1 MNYFIEDLNVFYATI
16 YGGIVIGILFDI
28 NSSLKKNFKLISKV
42 SFMFDILFCITVT
55 FTTFIVVNTI
65 ERFQLRYYHFIALLV
80 GFLLYHNT
88 ISRFVLKFNDIII
101 GTTKLI
107 IKKTILTLVK
117 ILDILYYIIVYSI
130 HFLFDIMLYIPN
142 IIFNFKNKLHKK
154 LLVTKI
160 KKGCVIMN
168 LKKKFWG
175 QYMIFCIFLFSIIS
189 VLIVGIFVQL
199 NNIKNYREE
208 ISVLEQEIKITQNK
222 INKLIFFENEDDLE
236 NLARNKLGMVKD
248 NEIIYL
254 EK

>member
-1 MNYFIEDLNVFYATI
+1 
-16 YGGIVIGILFDI
+16 
-28 NSSLKKNFKLISKV
+28 
-42 SFMFDILFCITVT
+42 
-55 FTTFIVVNTI
+55 
-65 ERFQLRYYHFIALLV
+65 
-80 GFLLYHNT
+80 
-88 ISRFVLKFNDIII
+88 
-101 GTTKLI
+101 
-107 IKKTILTLVK
+107 
-117 ILDILYYIIVYSI
+117 
-130 HFLFDIMLYIPN
+130 
-142 IIFNFKNKLHKK
+142 
-154 LLVTKI
+154 
-160 KKGCVIMN
+160 MN

-208 ISVLEQEIKITQNK
+208 ISALEQEIKITQNK

>member
-1 MNYFIEDLNVFYATI
+1 
-16 YGGIVIGILFDI
+16 
-28 NSSLKKNFKLISKV
+28 
-42 SFMFDILFCITVT
+42 
-55 FTTFIVVNTI
+55 
-65 ERFQLRYYHFIALLV
+65 
-80 GFLLYHNT
+80 
-88 ISRFVLKFNDIII
+88 
-101 GTTKLI
+101 
-107 IKKTILTLVK
+107 
-117 ILDILYYIIVYSI
+117 
-130 HFLFDIMLYIPN
+130 
-142 IIFNFKNKLHKK
+142 
-154 LLVTKI
+154 
-160 KKGCVIMN
+160 MN